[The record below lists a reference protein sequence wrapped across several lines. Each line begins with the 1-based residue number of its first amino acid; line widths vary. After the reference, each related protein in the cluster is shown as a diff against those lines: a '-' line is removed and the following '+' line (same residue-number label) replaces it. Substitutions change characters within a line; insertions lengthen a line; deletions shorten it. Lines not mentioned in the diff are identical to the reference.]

1 MTIQTWKFLYSDYI
15 NAIGTQKNVQVK
27 LVMQLR
33 IFHEP

>member
-1 MTIQTWKFLYSDYI
+1 MTIQTWKILYSDYI
-15 NAIGTQKNVQVK
+15 KAIGIQKNDQVK